1 MNIASWLYA
10 SALVQPD
17 APALL
22 DGDDLRATYLEFGE
36 RASAIGDRLRDQYSV
51 GPRDRVAVFMKNST
65 EYLEVL
71 YAIWWIGAIAV
82 PINCKLHPKEAA
94 WIIENAGAMI
104 LFSDDG
110 KLGQAVILWDGCT
123 EIAVDSPSFTSMKT
137 SRDGL
142 AAPVSVDSDALA
154 WLFYT
159 SGTTGRPKGVMLSHE
174 NLVTMSI
181 SYTLDV
187 DEVSPED
194 AALYAAPISHGAGL
208 YNFVHVRRGAKHIVP
223 SSRGFDPKEIL
234 DLGERIGRLS
244 FFAAPTMVKRLI
256 DEARTSGR
264 SGEGIKSIIYGG
276 GPMYTADIELALE
289 VMGPKFI
296 QIYGQGEVPM
306 TITSLRREVIAD
318 TTAPRWRER
327 LGSVGTAQACAEVR
341 VVDDALNDLP
351 PNTPGEIIVRSRAVM
366 QGYWRNERATSEAL
380 IDGWLKT
387 GDIGHLDPDGFLTLT
402 DRSKDVIISG
412 GTNIYPREVEE
423 VLIRYPAVA
432 EAAVIGQPN
441 PEWGEEVVAF
451 IVPIPGVPCDEYA
464 LEAWCRS
471 EMASFKKPKRYEF
484 CEELPKNNNGKVLKT
499 ELRRFCEDAVHQG
512 SFRPGQTQ

>member
-1 MNIASWLYA
+1 LNIASWLHA

-22 DGDDLRATYLEFGE
+22 DGTDLRANYLQFGE
-36 RASAIGDRLRDQYSV
+36 SASAIADWLTSDYTVGPGDRI
-51 GPRDRVAVFMKNST
+51 AVFMKNST
-65 EYLEVL
+65 QYLEVL
-71 YAIWWIGAIAV
+71 YAAWWRGAIAV
-82 PINCKLHPKEAA
+82 PINSKLHPKEAA
-94 WIIENAGAMI
+94 WIIENAEAKI
-104 LFSDDG
+104 LFSDNG
-110 KLGQAVILWDGCT
+110 QLGQEVSLWPGCR
-123 EIAVDSPSFTSMKT
+123 EIAVDSPSFASIEA
-137 SRDGL
+137 SRHGL
-142 AAPVSVDSDALA
+142 VAPALVDSDALA

-194 AALYAAPISHGAGL
+194 AVLYAAPISHGAGL

-223 SSRGFDPKEIL
+223 RSRGFDPKEIL
-234 DLGERIGRLS
+234 DLGERIGRIS
-244 FFAAPTMVKRLI
+244 FFAAPTMVKRLV

-264 SGEGIKSIIYGG
+264 AGDGIKSIVYGG
-276 GPMYTADIELALE
+276 GPMYTADIELALN

-327 LGSVGTAQACAEVR
+327 LASVGTPQACVEVR

-351 PNTPGEIIVRSRAVM
+351 PDTPGEIIVRSRAVM
-366 QGYWRNERATSEAL
+366 QGYWRNEEATSETL
-380 IDGWLKT
+380 VDGWLKT
-387 GDIGHLDPDGFLTLT
+387 GDIGHLDHDGFLTLT

-423 VLIRYPAVA
+423 VLIRHPAVS
-432 EAAVIGQPN
+432 EVAVIGQPN
-441 PEWGEEVVAF
+441 PEWGEDIVAF
-451 IVPIPGVPCDEYA
+451 IVPAPGVPCDVDV
-464 LEAWCRS
+464 LEAWCRR
-471 EMASFKKPKRYEF
+471 EIASFKKPKRYEF
-484 CEELPKNNNGKVLKT
+484 RNELPKNNNGKILKT
-499 ELRRFCEDAVHQG
+499 ELRHALSQTDA
-512 SFRPGQTQ
+512 R

>member
-1 MNIASWLYA
+1 LNIASWLHA

-22 DGDDLRATYLEFGE
+22 HGDEVRANYLQFGE
-36 RASAIGDRLRDQYSV
+36 TASAIGDRLKNKYLV
-51 GPRDRVAVFMKNST
+51 GSGDRVAVFMKNST
-65 EYLEVL
+65 QYLEVL
-71 YAIWWIGAIAV
+71 YATWWLGAIAV

-94 WIIENAGAMI
+94 WIIENAEAMV

-110 KLGQAVILWDGCT
+110 KLGQAVSLWEGCR
-123 EIAVDSPSFTSMKT
+123 EIAVDSPSFTSMKA
-137 SRDGL
+137 SREGL
-142 AAPVSVDSDALA
+142 TVPAPVDSGALA

-181 SYTLDV
+181 SYALDV

-194 AALYAAPISHGAGL
+194 AILYAAPISHGAGL
-208 YNFVHVRRGAKHIVP
+208 YNFVHVRRGAKHVVP
-223 SSRGFDPKEIL
+223 PSRGFDPKEIL
-234 DLGERIGRLS
+234 DLGERVGRLS
-244 FFAAPTMVKRLI
+244 FFAAPTMVNRLV
-256 DEARTSGR
+256 DEARKSGR
-264 SGEGIKSIIYGG
+264 TGKGIKSIVYGG

-289 VMGPKFI
+289 VMGAKFI

-327 LGSVGTAQACAEVR
+327 LASVGTAQACVEVR

-366 QGYWRNERATSEAL
+366 QGYWRNERATSETL
-380 IDGWLKT
+380 IGGWLKT
-387 GDIGHLDPDGFLTLT
+387 GDIGHLDHDGFLTLT

-423 VLIRYPAVA
+423 VLIRCPAVS

-441 PEWGEEVVAF
+441 QEWGEEVVAF
-451 IVPIPGVPCDEYA
+451 IVPMPGFPSDVST

-484 CEELPKNNNGKVLKT
+484 CEELPKNNNGKILKT
-499 ELRRFCEDAVHQG
+499 ELRRFRQEAARQG
-512 SFRPGQTQ
+512 SYRAD

>member
-1 MNIASWLYA
+1 LNIASWLHA

-22 DGDDLRATYLEFGE
+22 DGDNLRANYLGFGE
-36 RASAIGDRLRDQYSV
+36 SASAIGDRLRDQYSV
-51 GPRDRVAVFMKNST
+51 GPGDRVAVFMKNST
-65 EYLEVL
+65 QYLEVL
-71 YAIWWIGAIAV
+71 YATWWIGAIAV

-94 WIIENAGAMI
+94 WIIENAEAII

-110 KLGQAVILWDGCT
+110 KLGQAVNLWEGCR
-123 EIAVDSPSFTSMKT
+123 EIAVDSRSFTSMKA
-137 SRDGL
+137 SGDGL
-142 AAPVSVDSDALA
+142 TVPAPAERDALA

-174 NLVTMSI
+174 NLVTMSLN
-181 SYTLDV
+181 YTIDV
-187 DEVSPED
+187 DEVSPKD
-194 AALYAAPISHGAGL
+194 AVLYAAPISHGAGL

-244 FFAAPTMVKRLI
+244 FFAAPTMVKRLV

-306 TITSLRREVIAD
+306 TITSLRREVIAG
-318 TTAPRWRER
+318 TAEPRWRER
-327 LGSVGTAQACAEVR
+327 LGSVGTAQACTEIR
-341 VVDDALNDLP
+341 VVDDALNELA

-387 GDIGHLDPDGFLTLT
+387 GDIGHLALDGFLTLT

-451 IVPIPGVPCDEYA
+451 IVLVPGMPCDVA
-464 LEAWCRS
+464 GLEAWCRS
-471 EMASFKKPKRYEF
+471 EIASFKKPKRYEF
-484 CEELPKNNNGKVLKT
+484 CEELPKNNNGKILKS
-499 ELRRFCEDAVHQG
+499 ELRQALSEADEQA
-512 SFRPGQTQ
+512 

>member
-1 MNIASWLYA
+1 LNIASWLHA

-22 DGDDLRATYLEFGE
+22 DGEDVRANYLQFGE
-36 RASAIGDRLRDQYSV
+36 RASAVADWLKNEYAV
-51 GPRDRVAVFMKNST
+51 GSGDRVAVFMKNST
-65 EYLEVL
+65 QYLEVL
-71 YAIWWIGAIAV
+71 YATWWLGAIAV
-82 PINCKLHPKEAA
+82 PINSKLHPKEAA
-94 WIIENAGAMI
+94 WIIGNAEAKI
-104 LFSDDG
+104 LFSEDA
-110 KLGQAVILWDGCT
+110 KLSHEINLWEGCR
-123 EIAVDSPSFTSMKT
+123 EVAVDSPTFGSIDA

-142 AAPVSVDSDALA
+142 TVPTPVDSDALA

-174 NLVTMSI
+174 NLVTMST

-187 DEVSPED
+187 DEVSRED
-194 AALYAAPISHGAGL
+194 AVLYAAPISHGAGL

-223 SSRGFDPKEIL
+223 RSRGFDPKEIL
-234 DLGERIGRLS
+234 ELGERVGRLS
-244 FFAAPTMVKRLI
+244 FFAAPTMVKRLVE
-256 DEARTSGR
+256 EARASGR
-264 SGEGIKSIIYGG
+264 AGEGIKSIVYGG
-276 GPMYTADIELALE
+276 GPMYTADIELALA

-318 TTAPRWRER
+318 ITAPRWRER
-327 LGSVGTAQACAEVR
+327 LASVGTAQASVEVR
-341 VVDDALNDLP
+341 VVDAALNDLP
-351 PNTPGEIIVRSRAVM
+351 PNAPGEIIVRSRAVM
-366 QGYWRNERATSEAL
+366 QGYWRNEEATSETL

-423 VLIRYPAVA
+423 VLMRCPAVS
-432 EAAVIGQPN
+432 EAAVVGHPN

-451 IVPIPGVPCDEYA
+451 IVPAPGVHCDA
-464 LEAWCRS
+464 RLLEAWCRS

-484 CEELPKNNNGKVLKT
+484 CEEVPKNNNGKILKT
-499 ELRRFCEDAVHQG
+499 ELRQAL
-512 SFRPGQTQ
+512 SQTGGRLI